1 LSFSWRAR
9 IPVEA
14 QISGEI
20 AFFEALEYIRF
31 NQFMMELERLTRT
44 DKTGKS
50 FEIGGS
56 CAGDFPSVLEM
67 YRVFSPKPASQG
79 LPPEDAETCH
89 NWVKNLFEIG
99 ENFLAWRGDTVI
111 GHAALVPDPNGKSGE
126 FVIFVD
132 QKHRNVGIGTELTRL
147 ALEKSRE
154 LGLDSVWLTVN
165 VTNFI
170 ALKLY
175 KKLGFEYCDMDK
187 YERVMSIKLRLSES
201 TND

>member
-1 LSFSWRAR
+1 
-9 IPVEA
+9 
-14 QISGEI
+14 
-20 AFFEALEYIRF
+20 
-31 NQFMMELERLTRT
+31 MMNPERNTRT
-44 DKTGKS
+44 DKIGKFFETGV
-50 FEIGGS
+50 S
-56 CAGDFPSVLEM
+56 CADDLPSVLEM

-99 ENFLAWRGDTVI
+99 KNFLAWRGDTVI
-111 GHAALVPDPNGKSGE
+111 AHAALVSDPNGKSCE

-132 QKHRNVGIGTELTRL
+132 QNHRNLGIGTELTRL
-147 ALEKSRE
+147 ALDRSKE

-175 KKLGFEYCDMDK
+175 KKLGFEYSDMDK
-187 YERVMSIKLRLSES
+187 YERVMSIKLRLIES
-201 TND
+201 AEK